1 MTGYEATVSTDV
13 AALPHTVWTALTTP
27 ELAGTYMFGAT
38 VESTFEPGGAITF
51 AGTWEGRPYED
62 HGTILDADEPHLLRY
77 THLSS
82 RGEPETPENRHTLTF
97 TLEEIPDGTRVT
109 LVQDNNPTAEAAEHS
124 RQNWERVL
132 EALRVTAE
140 RLGG

>member
-1 MTGYEATVSTDV
+1 MTGYEASATTDV

-27 ELAGTYMFGAT
+27 ELAATYMFGAT
-38 VESTFEPGGAITF
+38 VTSDFEPGGAITF

-62 HGTILDADEPHLLRY
+62 HGTVLDAEEPRLLRY
-77 THLSS
+77 THVSS
-82 RGEPETPENRHTLTF
+82 GGRAETPEDRHTLTF

-109 LVQDNNPTAEAAEHS
+109 LVQDNNATPEAAEHA
-124 RQNWERVL
+124 RQNWVRVL
-132 EALRVTAE
+132 EALRLTAE